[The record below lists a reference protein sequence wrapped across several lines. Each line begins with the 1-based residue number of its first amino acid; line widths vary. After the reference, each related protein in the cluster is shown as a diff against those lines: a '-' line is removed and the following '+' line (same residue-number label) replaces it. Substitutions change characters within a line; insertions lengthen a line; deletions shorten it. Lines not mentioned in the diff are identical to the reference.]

1 MMRTAPAL
9 LLSALFMSACMSV
22 PQSSAPDSAPFDL
35 LGRMLVSGEGRAFSS
50 NFRWRYSVA
59 GDELWLM
66 SPLGQTLAHVIAD
79 DAGATL
85 TAADQQVYRDG
96 SVESLTQRA
105 LGWPLPLAQ
114 LRHWVRGQPVP
125 GAEVTDMARDE
136 KQRPL
141 RFGQAGWVIRYS
153 YAEATADAA
162 SPRRLE
168 LANKAQLIRLV
179 IDQWRDAELP

>member
-1 MMRTAPAL
+1 MMRWLGAIPAL
-9 LLSALFMSACMSV
+9 LLAACASIM
-22 PQSSAPDSAPFDL
+22 PEPGIPPGAPFDL

-50 NFRWRYSVA
+50 NFRWRYSAA

-66 SPLGQTLAHVIAD
+66 SPLGQTLAHVVAD
-79 DAGATL
+79 DGGATL
-85 TAADQQVYRDG
+85 TAADQQVYRDS
-96 SVESLTQRA
+96 SVESLTRRA

-125 GAEVTDMARDE
+125 GTEITDMTRDE

-141 RFGQAGWVIRYS
+141 RFGQAGWVIRYNYPDGS
-153 YAEATADAA
+153 TDVAP
-162 SPRRLE
+162 PRRLE
-168 LANKAQLIRLV
+168 LANNAQLIRLV